1 MLRIIQSSSPEAA
14 IRYYL
19 EALSRG
25 EYYTDEKI
33 LDQEVIGRW
42 YGEAAKHL
50 GLEAEVDL
58 ESYKLLCHNLDP
70 RTGDRLTARS
80 KTNRRVGSDC
90 NFHVPKS
97 VSVMH
102 QIGGDVRIEQAFRD
116 AVARTMTE
124 MERDV
129 ATRVRKGGADTTR
142 RTGNIAWAEFVHHTA
157 RPVNGVPD
165 PHLHAHC
172 FAFNATYDETES
184 QWKAA
189 DFGPVK
195 QDAPYFEAVFHAYL
209 KGNLADL
216 GYTIA
221 RRRKGWE
228 IEGVPDE
235 VVREFSRRTKQ
246 IESIAK
252 ERGITDPKAKDKI
265 AEQSREGKAAM
276 SSMDELRFTWRDRL
290 TEEQQRKLL
299 STLEGCQEG
308 MGGARLDRARELTQA
323 FDAAVEHVFERRSTI
338 PDRELIAA
346 ALSRTLGG
354 VSPEEMRVFVESQ
367 VADGKLLRGEYEGV
381 SLLTTPEIY
390 AEEQALLK
398 IVKEDRG
405 RYLPIDPDYGIHDSA
420 LSDEQRG
427 AVKHVLG
434 SRHGVMVIRG
444 RAGVG
449 KTLLMD
455 EVIRGIKKSGLRIQ
469 PVAPTSHATKEVL
482 REESGYEHAQ
492 TVARLLI
499 DEDLQRS
506 IRGQVLWVDEAGLMG
521 IGAMRKLIELA
532 SRSGARVMLT
542 GDTAQHHAV
551 QRGDALKILET
562 EAHIKPAEVRAIR
575 RQTNKAY
582 REACQLLA
590 DGEVIKGFTKL
601 DAMNAI
607 KEVSHDERA
616 QKLAEVYL
624 ESLKAKQQSL
634 VISPT
639 HAEGNRVTQ
648 AIRESLKQAKKLGA
662 KEKSYTRLERLDL
675 SAAQKQDHTQYQKG
689 DVIQLHQHMK
699 WGLRRGHR
707 ARVVEA
713 TKEGIK
719 VKRERD
725 GFTVPLDTRH
735 PDRFSVYQEQ
745 EMKLAKGDRVRV
757 TLNGRTQDKKH
768 ELDNGSIYT
777 IKNFTIDGDVR
788 LDNGWVVDKK
798 FGHLQHGYCVTSHAA
813 QGRGVQH
820 VIIAQSAESSRAAS
834 MQQFYTSVTRGKQ
847 KVTILTDDKER
858 LLKAVQR
865 DGSRVSATES
875 LKKGRE
881 QHQERSRWRGRGVT
895 PPSLADRQ
903 RMDKKTYRKEVG
915 LWLMHQHAQKMAR
928 EERQR
933 ERQAPRIE
941 RQSEILPSQAR
952 RAREQQQQNRNRGR
966 EIG

>member
-1 MLRIIQSSSPEAA
+1 MDDVEKDQLGAKTREAKLEVESMESLRAMWNERI
-14 IRYYL
+14 
-19 EALSRG
+19 
-25 EYYTDEKI
+25 TDTQRAQLRATVEQCK
-33 LDQEVIGRW
+33 
-42 YGEAAKHL
+42 
-50 GLEAEVDL
+50 
-58 ESYKLLCHNLDP
+58 
-70 RTGDRLTARS
+70 DR
-80 KTNRRVGSDC
+80 
-90 NFHVPKS
+90 
-97 VSVMH
+97 
-102 QIGGDVRIEQAFRD
+102 IGGVGLGRA
-116 AVARTMTE
+116 TE
-124 MERDV
+124 L
-129 ATRVRKGGADTTR
+129 ATAL
-142 RTGNIAWAEFVHHTA
+142 NIA
-157 RPVNGVPD
+157 
-165 PHLHAHC
+165 L
-172 FAFNATYDETES
+172 
-184 QWKAA
+184 
-189 DFGPVK
+189 
-195 QDAPYFEAVFHAYL
+195 
-209 KGNLADL
+209 
-216 GYTIA
+216 
-221 RRRKGWE
+221 
-228 IEGVPDE
+228 
-235 VVREFSRRTKQ
+235 
-246 IESIAK
+246 
-252 ERGITDPKAKDKI
+252 
-265 AEQSREGKAAM
+265 
-276 SSMDELRFTWRDRL
+276 
-290 TEEQQRKLL
+290 
-299 STLEGCQEG
+299 
-308 MGGARLDRARELTQA
+308 
-323 FDAAVEHVFERRSTI
+323 EHVFERRSTI

-346 ALSRTLGG
+346 ALNRTLGG
-354 VSPEEMRVFVESQ
+354 VTPEEMRVFVESQ
-367 VADGKLLRGEYEGV
+367 VADGRLLRGEYEGV

-390 AEEQALLK
+390 AEEQALLR

-405 RYLPIDPDYGIHDSA
+405 RYLPIDQDYHIHDTA

-449 KTLLMD
+449 KTRLMD
-455 EVIRGIKKSGLRIQ
+455 EVIRGIKRSGLRIQ

-499 DEDLQRS
+499 DEELQRS

-521 IGAMRKLIELA
+521 IGDMRKLIELA
-532 SRSGARVMLT
+532 STSGARVVLT

-575 RQTNKAY
+575 RQTNKEY

-590 DGEVIKGFTKL
+590 DGEIIKGFTKL

-607 KEVSHDERA
+607 KEVGHDERA

-624 ESLKAKQQSL
+624 ESLKAKQQTL

-639 HAEGNRVTQ
+639 HAEGHRVTE
-648 AIRESLKQAKKLGA
+648 AIRESLKEAKKLGA
-662 KEKSYTRLERLDL
+662 KEKTYTRLERLDL

-689 DVIQLHQHMK
+689 DVIQMHQHMK

-707 ARVVEA
+707 ARVVKA

-725 GFTVPLDTRH
+725 GITVSLDTKH
-735 PDRFSVYQEQ
+735 PERFSVYQEQ
-745 EMKLAKGDRVRV
+745 ELKLAKGDRVRV

-788 LDNGWVVDKK
+788 LDNGWVVDRK

-847 KVTILTDDKER
+847 KVTVLTDDKER

-865 DGSRVSATES
+865 DASRVSATES
-875 LKKGRE
+875 LKKRRE
-881 QHQERSRWRGRGVT
+881 QQQERSRWRGRGVT

-903 RMDKKTYRKEVG
+903 RMDKKTYRKEVS
-915 LWLMHQHAQKMAR
+915 LWLMHQHTQKIAR

-933 ERQAPRIE
+933 ERRAPRIE
-941 RQSEILPSQAR
+941 CQSEILPSQAR
-952 RAREQQQQNRNRGR
+952 RSREQQQQQNRNRGR